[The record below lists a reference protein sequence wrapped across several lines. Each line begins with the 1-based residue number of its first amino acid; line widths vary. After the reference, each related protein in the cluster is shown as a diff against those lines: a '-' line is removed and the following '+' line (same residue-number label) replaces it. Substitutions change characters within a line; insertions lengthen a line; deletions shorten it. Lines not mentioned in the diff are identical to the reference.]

1 MGHGS
6 KVIVTGDL
14 TQIDLPSTIRSGLP
28 DAVHRL
34 KDIKGIAI
42 VHLDE
47 ADIVRNPLV
56 QKIVAAYDDEAPKK
70 RK

>member
-1 MGHGS
+1 M
-6 KVIVTGDL
+6 
-14 TQIDLPSTIRSGLP
+14 TQVDLPRTVRSGMA

-34 KDIKGIAI
+34 RNIEGIAV

-56 QKIVAAYDDEAPKK
+56 QKIVAAYEEEGAHKP
-70 RK
+70 RKPAGS